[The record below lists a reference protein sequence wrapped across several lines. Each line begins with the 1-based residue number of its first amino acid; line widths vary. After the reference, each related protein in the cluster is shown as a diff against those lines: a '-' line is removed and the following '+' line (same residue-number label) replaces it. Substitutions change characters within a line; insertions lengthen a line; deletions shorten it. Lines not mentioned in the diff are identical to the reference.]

1 MSHEI
6 LTPPQFGERP
16 SQSRKQIGLRTKIL
30 DRISSDDHQKVFIE
44 IHATS
49 DLRIPRQ
56 WFGYL
61 EMELEAHIW
70 RTSRVH
76 EYYSHT
82 KYERLTPS
90 LNTRTAIVIFLSSKT
105 GWANTVTTHQYTV
118 YITNSTPKSMFKKIV
133 RFLGAISFAT
143 QVLRFYLHNIHII
156 PNMQK
161 IRFFIKIVF

>member
-6 LTPPQFGERP
+6 LTPPQLGERA
-16 SQSRKQIGLRTKIL
+16 SQSRTQIGLRTKIL

-76 EYYSHT
+76 EYYSPT

-90 LNTRTAIVIFLSSKT
+90 LNTRTAIVIFLSSKAR
-105 GWANTVTTHQYTV
+105 WANTVTTHQYTV
-118 YITNSTPKSMFKKIV
+118 YITNSTPKPML
-133 RFLGAISFAT
+133 FLGAISFAT